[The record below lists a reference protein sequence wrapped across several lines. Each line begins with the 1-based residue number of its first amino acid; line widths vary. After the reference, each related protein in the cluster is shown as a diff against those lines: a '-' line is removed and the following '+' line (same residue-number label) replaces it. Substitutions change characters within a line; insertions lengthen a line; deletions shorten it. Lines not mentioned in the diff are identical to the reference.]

1 MIPEFVLLAVAGGVL
16 RLGLGLLVLQRSAF
30 VFCVPQLLAAAVVV
44 LAGLPDLLKPFP
56 FPVPLGFA
64 LGFLLPDLLLARRS

>member
-1 MIPEFVLLAVAGGVL
+1 MLTSFVLLAVAGGVL
-16 RLGLGLLVLQRSAF
+16 RAGLSFVLFQRYATLLL
-30 VFCVPQLLAAAVVV
+30 VPQLLAAAVVV

>member
-56 FPVPLGFA
+56 FPVPLGFT